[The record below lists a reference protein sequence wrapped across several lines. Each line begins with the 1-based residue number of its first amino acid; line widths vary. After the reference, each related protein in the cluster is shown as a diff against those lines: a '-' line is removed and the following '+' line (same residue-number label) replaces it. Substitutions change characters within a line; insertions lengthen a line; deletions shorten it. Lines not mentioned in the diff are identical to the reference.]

1 MKVQTNAADETLVA
15 LYAQGNNEAFDI
27 LLNRYKDRLYA
38 YIYYTVRNEELAEDI
53 FQETF
58 TKAIVTIQQG
68 RYNENGKFPAWL
80 TRIAHNLIIDC
91 FRQEKQENLVSC
103 DEEERNLL
111 NNIRL
116 SEGTVEA
123 EIVNHQILSDVRRL
137 MKHLPDEQ
145 REVVHMRFYQDL
157 SFKEIAEMTGVSIN
171 TSLGRMRYAILNL
184 RRMAE
189 KHGIV
194 LTMDYMIHPLIKFFF
209 FQMQYF
215 TNKAI

>member
-58 TKAIVTIQQG
+58 KKAIVTIQQG

-194 LTMDYMIHPLIKFFF
+194 LTMD
-209 FQMQYF
+209 
-215 TNKAI
+215 

>member
-58 TKAIVTIQQG
+58 TKAIATIQQG

-194 LTMDYMIHPLIKFFF
+194 LTMD
-209 FQMQYF
+209 
-215 TNKAI
+215 

>member
-1 MKVQTNAADETLVA
+1 MKKQTNATDETLVA

-80 TRIAHNLIIDC
+80 TRIAHNLIIVC

-116 SEGTVEA
+116 SEGTVES

-137 MKHLPDEQ
+137 IKHLPDEQ

-189 KHGIV
+189 KYGIA
-194 LTMDYMIHPLIKFFF
+194 LTV
-209 FQMQYF
+209 
-215 TNKAI
+215 N

>member
-1 MKVQTNAADETLVA
+1 MKKQTNATDETLVA

-116 SEGTVEA
+116 SEGTVES

-137 MKHLPDEQ
+137 IKNLPDEQ

-189 KHGIV
+189 KYGIA
-194 LTMDYMIHPLIKFFF
+194 LTV
-209 FQMQYF
+209 
-215 TNKAI
+215 N

>member
-80 TRIAHNLIIDC
+80 TRIAHNVIMDC
-91 FRQEKQENLVSC
+91 FLEEKQEKLVSC
-103 DEEERNLL
+103 DEEVRNLL
-111 NNIRL
+111 INIRL

-137 MKHLPDEQ
+137 MKDLADEQ
-145 REVVHMRFYQDL
+145 REVVHMRVYQDL

-194 LTMDYMIHPLIKFFF
+194 LTMD
-209 FQMQYF
+209 
-215 TNKAI
+215 

>member
-1 MKVQTNAADETLVA
+1 MKKQTNATDETLVA

-116 SEGTVEA
+116 SEGTVES

-137 MKHLPDEQ
+137 IKHLPDEQ
-145 REVVHMRFYQDL
+145 REVVHMRFYQDF

-189 KHGIV
+189 KYGIA
-194 LTMDYMIHPLIKFFF
+194 LTV
-209 FQMQYF
+209 
-215 TNKAI
+215 N

>member
-68 RYNENGKFPAWL
+68 RYNENGKFPTWL

-194 LTMDYMIHPLIKFFF
+194 LTMD
-209 FQMQYF
+209 
-215 TNKAI
+215 

>member
-1 MKVQTNAADETLVA
+1 MKVQINAADETLVA

-91 FRQEKQENLVSC
+91 FRQEKQENIVSC

-157 SFKEIAEMTGVSIN
+157 SFKEIAEITGVSIN
-171 TSLGRMRYAILNL
+171 TSLGRMRYAILSL

-194 LTMDYMIHPLIKFFF
+194 LTMD
-209 FQMQYF
+209 
-215 TNKAI
+215 

>member
-145 REVVHMRFYQDL
+145 LEVVHMRFYKDL

-194 LTMDYMIHPLIKFFF
+194 LTMD
-209 FQMQYF
+209 
-215 TNKAI
+215 

>member
-58 TKAIVTIQQG
+58 MKAIVTIRQG
-68 RYNENGKFPAWL
+68 RYNENGKFSAWL
-80 TRIAHNLIIDC
+80 RRIAHNLIIDS
-91 FRQEKQENLVSC
+91 FRQEKSENLVSC
-103 DEEERNLL
+103 DEPEVNIL
-111 NNIRL
+111 NNIGL
-116 SEGTVEA
+116 AEGTIENT
-123 EIVNHQILSDVRRL
+123 IVNRQILADVRRL
-137 MKHLPDEQ
+137 MEFLPDEQ
-145 REVVHMRFYQDL
+145 REVVYMRFYQDL
-157 SFKEIAEMTGVSIN
+157 SFKEIAEQTGVSIN

-189 KHGIV
+189 KNGVV
-194 LTMDYMIHPLIKFFF
+194 LTVD
-209 FQMQYF
+209 
-215 TNKAI
+215 

>member
-1 MKVQTNAADETLVA
+1 MKKQTNATDETLVA

-58 TKAIVTIQQG
+58 TKAIVNIQQG

-116 SEGTVEA
+116 SEGTVES

-137 MKHLPDEQ
+137 IKHLPDEQ

-157 SFKEIAEMTGVSIN
+157 SFKEIAEMTGVRIN

-189 KHGIV
+189 KYGIA
-194 LTMDYMIHPLIKFFF
+194 LTV
-209 FQMQYF
+209 
-215 TNKAI
+215 N

>member
-194 LTMDYMIHPLIKFFF
+194 LAMD
-209 FQMQYF
+209 
-215 TNKAI
+215 

>member
-1 MKVQTNAADETLVA
+1 MKTVSS
-15 LYAQGNNEAFDI
+15 
-27 LLNRYKDRLYA
+27 RLG
-38 YIYYTVRNEELAEDI
+38 D
-53 FQETF
+53 
-58 TKAIVTIQQG
+58 
-68 RYNENGKFPAWL
+68 
-80 TRIAHNLIIDC
+80 RIAHNLIIDC

-189 KHGIV
+189 EAWNRADDGLNDTSFNKIF
-194 LTMDYMIHPLIKFFF
+194 L

>member
-68 RYNENGKFPAWL
+68 RYNENGKLPALL

-194 LTMDYMIHPLIKFFF
+194 LTMD
-209 FQMQYF
+209 
-215 TNKAI
+215 

>member
-1 MKVQTNAADETLVA
+1 MKKQTNATDETLVA

-116 SEGTVEA
+116 SEGTVES

-137 MKHLPDEQ
+137 IKHLPDEQ

-171 TSLGRMRYAILNL
+171 TSLGRMRHAILNL

-189 KHGIV
+189 KYGIA
-194 LTMDYMIHPLIKFFF
+194 LTV
-209 FQMQYF
+209 
-215 TNKAI
+215 N

>member
-1 MKVQTNAADETLVA
+1 MKKQTNATDETLVA

-91 FRQEKQENLVSC
+91 FRQEKQENEVCRAESA
-103 DEEERNLL
+103 DTVLL
-111 NNIRL
+111 INMDIAVFIDADVC
-116 SEGTVEA
+116 VEFCHDRSPPFLTA
-123 EIVNHQILSDVRRL
+123 RF
-137 MKHLPDEQ
+137 PDP
-145 REVVHMRFYQDL
+145 
-157 SFKEIAEMTGVSIN
+157 A
-171 TSLGRMRYAILNL
+171 
-184 RRMAE
+184 
-189 KHGIV
+189 HG
-194 LTMDYMIHPLIKFFF
+194 
-209 FQMQYF
+209 
-215 TNKAI
+215 

>member
-1 MKVQTNAADETLVA
+1 MKKQTNATDETLVA

-91 FRQEKQENLVSC
+91 FHQEKQENLVSC

-116 SEGTVEA
+116 SEGTVES

-137 MKHLPDEQ
+137 IKHLPDEQ

-189 KHGIV
+189 KYGIA
-194 LTMDYMIHPLIKFFF
+194 LTV
-209 FQMQYF
+209 
-215 TNKAI
+215 N